1 MNLNKQRKGRQRGSQ
16 RALCCPADFFATA
29 MHNKDFVDEVYF
41 PMEVGAQIT
50 HKQELVDLPSILK
63 KKKKDVYKSSI
74 FQTQQHSTRKCGCL
88 LVCFISNPDMIITWK
103 SQWFLVSW
111 ATSGHSLQLCDKLN
125 TSITTKT
132 LKCLHLRT

>member
-63 KKKKDVYKSSI
+63 KKKKKMSTKAVYSRHNNTL
-74 FQTQQHSTRKCGCL
+74 QGNVVVCL
-88 LVCFISNPDMIITWK
+88 FVL
-103 SQWFLVSW
+103 
-111 ATSGHSLQLCDKLN
+111 
-125 TSITTKT
+125 
-132 LKCLHLRT
+132 

>member
-63 KKKKDVYKSSI
+63 KKKKRCLQKQYIPDTTTLYKEMWL
-74 FQTQQHSTRKCGCL
+74 FACL
-88 LVCFISNPDMIITWK
+88 FYKQSGHDNHLE

>member
-63 KKKKDVYKSSI
+63 KKKKRCLQKQYIPDTTTLYKEMWL
-74 FQTQQHSTRKCGCL
+74 FACL
-88 LVCFISNPDMIITWK
+88 FYK
-103 SQWFLVSW
+103 Q
-111 ATSGHSLQLCDKLN
+111 SGHDN
-125 TSITTKT
+125 
-132 LKCLHLRT
+132 HLEKPMVSGFLGYFRS